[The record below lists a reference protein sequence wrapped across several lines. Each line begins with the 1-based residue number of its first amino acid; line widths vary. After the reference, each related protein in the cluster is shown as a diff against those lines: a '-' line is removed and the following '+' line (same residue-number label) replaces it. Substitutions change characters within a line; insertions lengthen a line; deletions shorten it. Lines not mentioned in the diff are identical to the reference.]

1 MRTFLATTLFL
12 FLLVPQLLEA
22 KDPPPPAESFA
33 AFWKEFQSA
42 VAKNDQEAVAALSN
56 LRLFYQNGQFSKAAF
71 LQEYPSIFTR
81 AVRKCLATA
90 KPVKATDRDTYSAF
104 CGEEIF
110 SFEKVNG
117 AYKFTSVDMN
127 D

>member
-22 KDPPPPAESFA
+22 KDPPPAAESFA
-33 AFWKEFQSA
+33 TFWADFKSA
-42 VAKNDQEAVAALSN
+42 VARNDKEAVAAATKLP
-56 LRLFYQNGQFSKAAF
+56 FMAQQSKADF
-71 LQEYPSIFTR
+71 IRDYPLYFTKE
-81 AVRKCLATA
+81 VKKCLATA
-90 KPVKATDRDTYSAF
+90 KPVRDRDSYLVF

-110 SFEKVNG
+110 SFGKVNG
-117 AYKFTSVDMN
+117 AYKFTDIGMN

>member
-12 FLLVPQLLEA
+12 FLLVPPLLEA
-22 KDPPPPAESFA
+22 KDPPPSAESFA

-42 VAKNDQEAVAALSN
+42 VEKNDQEAIAALSN
-56 LRLFYQNGQFSKAAF
+56 LGSGRTAA
-71 LQEYPSIFTR
+71 LLKEHPFTR
-81 AVRKCLATA
+81 AVRKCFATA
-90 KPVKATDRDTYSAF
+90 KPVRDGDRDRYCVF

-110 SFEKVNG
+110 SFTKVNG
-117 AYKFTSVDMN
+117 AYKFTDIDMN

>member
-12 FLLVPQLLEA
+12 FLLVPPLLEA

-42 VAKNDQEAVAALSN
+42 VARNDKEAVAAATKLP
-56 LRLFYQNGQFSKAAF
+56 FMAQQSKADF
-71 LQEYPSIFTR
+71 IRDYPSYFTKE
-81 AVRKCLATA
+81 VKKCLATA

-110 SFEKVNG
+110 GFEKVNG
-117 AYKFTSVDMN
+117 AYKFTSIDMN

>member
-1 MRTFLATTLFL
+1 
-12 FLLVPQLLEA
+12 LEA

-71 LQEYPSIFTR
+71 LKEYPSLFTR

-90 KPVKATDRDTYSAF
+90 KPVKETDRDTYSAF

-110 SFEKVNG
+110 GFEKVNG
-117 AYKFTSVDMN
+117 AYKFTDIGMN

>member
-12 FLLVPQLLEA
+12 FLLVPQLLEG

-42 VAKNDQEAVAALSN
+42 VAKNDQEAVAAATKLP
-56 LRLFYQNGQFSKAAF
+56 FMAQQSKVDF
-71 LQEYPSIFTR
+71 IRDYPSYFTKE
-81 AVRKCLATA
+81 VKKCLATA
-90 KPVKATDRDTYSAF
+90 KPVRDRDSYSVF

-110 SFEKVNG
+110 SFGKVNG
-117 AYKFTSVDMN
+117 AYKFTDIGMN

>member
-22 KDPPPPAESFA
+22 EEPPPRAESFA
-33 AFWKEFQSA
+33 TFWADFKSA
-42 VAKNDQEAVAALSN
+42 VARNDKEAVAAATKLP
-56 LRLFYQNGQFSKAAF
+56 FMAQQSKADF
-71 LQEYPSIFTR
+71 IRDYPSYFTKE
-81 AVRKCLATA
+81 VKKCLATA
-90 KPVKATDRDTYSAF
+90 KPVKATDRDTYSVF

-110 SFEKVNG
+110 GFEKVNG
-117 AYKFTSVDMN
+117 AYKFTSIGMN

>member
-1 MRTFLATTLFL
+1 MRTFLAATLFL
-12 FLLVPQLLEA
+12 FLLVPQLLEG

-42 VAKNDQEAVAALSN
+42 VARNDKEAVAAATKLP
-56 LRLFYQNGQFSKAAF
+56 FMAQQSKADF
-71 LQEYPSIFTR
+71 IRDYPSYFTKE
-81 AVRKCLATA
+81 VKKCLATA
-90 KPVKATDRDTYSAF
+90 KPVKAEDRDTYSVF

-110 SFEKVNG
+110 GFEKVNG
-117 AYKFTSVDMN
+117 AYKFTDIGMN

>member
-33 AFWKEFQSA
+33 AFWKDFKSA
-42 VAKNDQEAVAALSN
+42 VAKNDKEAVAAATKLP
-56 LRLFYQNGQFSKAAF
+56 FMAQQSKADF
-71 LQEYPSIFTR
+71 IRDYPSSFTKE
-81 AVRKCLATA
+81 VKKCLATA
-90 KPVKATDRDTYSAF
+90 KPVRDRDSYLVF

-117 AYKFTSVDMN
+117 AYKFTSIGMN

>member
-1 MRTFLATTLFL
+1 MRTVLAAIFFLS
-12 FLLVPQLLEA
+12 LLVPQLLEA

-33 AFWKEFQSA
+33 AFWKEFRNA
-42 VAKNDQEAVAALSN
+42 VARNDREAVAALSN
-56 LRLFYQNGQFSKAAF
+56 LQHYHRNGQFSKQAF
-71 LQEYPSIFTR
+71 LKDYPSLFPR

-90 KPVKATDRDTYSAF
+90 KPEKEADRDTYSAF

-117 AYKFTSVDMN
+117 AYKFTDIGMN

>member
-12 FLLVPQLLEA
+12 LLLVPQLLEA

-42 VAKNDQEAVAALSN
+42 VARNDKEAVAAATKLP
-56 LRLFYQNGQFSKAAF
+56 FMAQQSKADF
-71 LQEYPSIFTR
+71 IRDYPSYFTKE
-81 AVRKCLATA
+81 VKKCLATA
-90 KPVKATDRDTYSAF
+90 KPVRDRDSYLVF

-110 SFEKVNG
+110 SFGKVNG
-117 AYKFTSVDMN
+117 AYKFTDIGVN

>member
-1 MRTFLATTLFL
+1 MRTLLGAVLFL
-12 FLLVPQLLEA
+12 SLLVPQLLEA

-33 AFWKEFQSA
+33 AFWKEFRSA
-42 VAKNDQEAVAALSN
+42 VAKNDRDAVAALSN
-56 LRLFYQNGQFSKAAF
+56 LQHYHRNGQFSKEAF
-71 LQEYPSIFTR
+71 LQDYPSLFTR
-81 AVRKCLATA
+81 AARKCLATA
-90 KPVKATDRDTYSAF
+90 KPVKETGRDTYSAI

-117 AYKFTSVDMN
+117 AYKFTDIGMN

>member
-33 AFWKEFQSA
+33 AFWKDFKSA
-42 VAKNDQEAVAALSN
+42 VAKNDKEAVAAATKLP
-56 LRLFYQNGQFSKAAF
+56 FMAQQSKADF
-71 LQEYPSIFTR
+71 IRDYPSYFTKE
-81 AVRKCLATA
+81 VKKCLATA
-90 KPVKATDRDTYSAF
+90 KPVRDRDSYLVF

-117 AYKFTSVDMN
+117 AYKFTDIGMN